1 MDYINLIKTELSLD
15 IKKIKSYK
23 VSFLT
28 DILIF
33 AIVLFS
39 IFVTGLDSAFADSY
53 GIDINS
59 GKMIVLIGFIFWQIS
74 TTALGWSSANIRG
87 QSVSGTLELKMQS
100 KYSAELLLFIE
111 MLTYLIISFLSFFVI
126 FLIFILS
133 IKADTKD
140 ILYILLSYLVAFPA
154 LIGMYGLGLLLGGIS
169 LIEKEIGSLVF
180 ILQSVLIFLS
190 DMIGVR
196 SRLFNIIPFNAGIKI
211 MRQMYLGQNIESSLI
226 VDYLISNT
234 VWIILGVIC
243 FRYLLKKVRTSDSF
257 NNY

>member
-1 MDYINLIKTELSLD
+1 
-15 IKKIKSYK
+15 
-23 VSFLT
+23 
-28 DILIF
+28 
-33 AIVLFS
+33 
-39 IFVTGLDSAFADSY
+39 
-53 GIDINS
+53 
-59 GKMIVLIGFIFWQIS
+59 
-74 TTALGWSSANIRG
+74 
-87 QSVSGTLELKMQS
+87 MQS

-111 MLTYLIISFLSFFVI
+111 MLTYLFISFLSFFVI

-140 ILYILLSYLVAFPA
+140 ILYIFLSYLVAFPA
-154 LIGMYGLGLLLGGIS
+154 LIGMYGIGLLLGGIS

-190 DMIGVR
+190 DMIEVR

-211 MRQMYLGQNIESSLI
+211 MRQMYLGQSIEASLI

-243 FRYLLKKVRTSDSF
+243 FRYLLRRVRTSDSF